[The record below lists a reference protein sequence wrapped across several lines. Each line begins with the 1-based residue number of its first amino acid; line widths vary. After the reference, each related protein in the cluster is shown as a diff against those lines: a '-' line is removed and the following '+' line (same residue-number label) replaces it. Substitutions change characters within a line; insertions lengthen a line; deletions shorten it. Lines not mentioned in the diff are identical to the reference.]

1 MLCRMSLVR
10 LRTHEPMYATKIGIA
25 AVASP
30 VRQAV
35 RAEWALLMPRF
46 QGRVY
51 HLVFDET
58 AQTGDL
64 A

>member
-1 MLCRMSLVR
+1 MAFDLYFHNLADM
-10 LRTHEPMYATKIGIA
+10 HA
-25 AVASP
+25 ALAST

-35 RAEWALLMPRF
+35 RAELALLMPRF

-58 AQTGDL
+58 AQTGDM